1 MAASAYPDAPGSRR
15 VLVVEDDPLVS
26 MTLEM
31 LLKADGHEVA
41 AVSRAEEAIAQIEQG
56 QYDLVITDLS
66 LGQTDGLTLARK
78 IKRLRPRQPVI
89 LCSGSPE
96 LMSQDPAMSPDI
108 DYFLTK
114 PFLVENLREAVKRLS
129 GPGSE

>member
-41 AVSRAEEAIAQIEQG
+41 AVSKAEEALAEIQQG

-66 LGQTDGLTLARK
+66 LDRSDGLSLARD

-96 LMSQDPAMSPDI
+96 LMSQDPTMSPEI
-108 DYFLTK
+108 DYFLAK
-114 PFLVENLREAVKRLS
+114 PFLVENLREAIKRLP
-129 GPGSE
+129 GPGPA